1 MNRRQHNAL
10 IMLARY
16 PRPGRVKS
24 RLASTVGE
32 ETAADVARLC
42 AEQLFAESV
51 HLPPSVRRYLFFGDP
66 ADARKMRRW
75 AGDDFRLQP
84 QVSGDFGGR
93 MADAF
98 HTAFHEGAHKAVIVG
113 SDIPDLS
120 ASLLQQAFTLLDHYP
135 LVIGPDRGGG
145 YYLLGMKMLYIDLFL
160 RDVTWGT
167 NRVLAQTLRIMEA
180 LELVPAFLPALI
192 DIDTE
197 GDARRWLRSRERQS
211 GQRLEQ
217 YLRRQLGM

>member
-42 AEQLFAESV
+42 AERLFVESNR
-51 HLPPSVRRYLFFGDP
+51 LPPSVRRYLFFADP
-66 ADARKMRRW
+66 ADAQAMRRW
-75 AGDDFRLQP
+75 AGDDFRLKP
-84 QVSGDFGGR
+84 QITGNFGGR
-93 MADAF
+93 MAAAF
-98 HTAFHEGAHKAVIVG
+98 RTAFGEGAHKAVIVG

-120 ASLLQQAFTLLDHYP
+120 ESLLQDAFHLLDHYP
-135 LVIGPDRGGG
+135 LVIGPDLGGG
-145 YYLLGMKMLYIDLFL
+145 YYLLGMKMLYADLFL

-167 NRVLAQTLRIMEA
+167 NRVLAQTLRIMEV

-197 GDARRWLRSRERQS
+197 GDARRWLRSRKPQS
-211 GQRLEQ
+211 GRRLEQ